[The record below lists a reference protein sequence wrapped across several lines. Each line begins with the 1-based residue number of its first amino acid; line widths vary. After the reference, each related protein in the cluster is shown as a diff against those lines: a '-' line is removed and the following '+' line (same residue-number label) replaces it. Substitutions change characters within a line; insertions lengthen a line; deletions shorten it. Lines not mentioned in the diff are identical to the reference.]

1 MWIGGLFTS
10 TAAIDHPP
18 IDNGSLNRS
27 ELFWKYPFIILYPGY
42 LNSDSADACVHTGA
56 RNDNARVSLLTRAQQ
71 AKQEEIDLQI
81 RVLQNQL
88 QQKLIEQELSLMPH
102 VSDTLKSRQDT
113 WSRLQVSKSQM
124 EQCGWFYGNI
134 SNQQSIFL
142 LQNTEDGTFLVRNS
156 QDPQFLYSLSL
167 QRAKEGPTS
176 VRIAF
181 VRGKFSFDAEER
193 IRARMPEFDSV
204 GELICHYAFGRK
216 SIDYYHKQNPHDQKA
231 SPHILVLKRP
241 LYKSPPSLAHCA
253 RLIINRSLK
262 HSQRFSKHCNSEQV
276 QIPTKLRDY
285 LDRYSLTL

>member
-1 MWIGGLFTS
+1 MLQCPLCNNLVTVSHCHTG
-10 TAAIDHPP
+10 DHSH
-18 IDNGSLNRS
+18 DKSADVNQ
-27 ELFWKYPFIILYPGY
+27 YPGY
-42 LNSDSADACVHTGA
+42 FNGDSADACGHRGT
-56 RNDNARVSLLTRAQQ
+56 RNDHARVSLLTRAQQ
-71 AKQEEIDLQI
+71 AKHEEINLQI

-113 WSRLQVSKSQM
+113 WSRLEVSKSQM
-124 EQCGWFYGNI
+124 EQCGWFYGPMT
-134 SNQQSIFL
+134 NQQSIYL

-167 QRAKEGPTS
+167 QRVKEGPTS

-193 IRARMPEFDSV
+193 IKDQMPEFDSV
-204 GELICHYAFGRK
+204 GELISHYVVGKK
-216 SIDYYHKQNPHDQKA
+216 SIDYYHKQNPFDPNVSSQT
-231 SPHILVLKRP
+231 LVLRKP

-253 RLIINRSLK
+253 RLVINRSLK
-262 HSQRFSKHCNSEQV
+262 NSQRFSKHSNSEQV